1 MAIRERRARRKRGPR
16 FLGFALSAVLVW
28 VGSLSDPGWL
38 DRARA
43 GEEKRAGDDRT
54 EDQGKVRLDEMRRR
68 AQATKIHALDAGE
81 KTTLELFSGPMFRYS
96 DQPRLI
102 LDATLWGW
110 GTRGRPLAMEKIE
123 FYRRPQGQRRW
134 FHCMTSLSQDLLDV
148 RWPDGQRWSAREPAF
163 ELHALADGPNAA
175 ESEFRRLLQ
184 MKSTARRFSATLFEP
199 VPKRE
204 ELRLLTR
211 PICRYTDPDSGL
223 QDGAIFGFA
232 ANGTNPDLLLGIE
245 LHGESL
251 SDSAWKFGLARM
263 TLAQLTV
270 RLDGKEVWSVPYV
283 SPRFPSKF
291 DTWLFFFESARPETG
306 TSR

>member
-1 MAIRERRARRKRGPR
+1 M
-16 FLGFALSAVLVW
+16 SAVFVW
-28 VGSLSDPGWL
+28 VGSLSAPGCL
-38 DRARA
+38 SRVRA

-54 EDQGKVRLDEMRRR
+54 EDEGEKRLDGMRRR
-68 AQATKIHALDAGE
+68 AQATQVHTLDAGE
-81 KTTLELFSGPMFRYS
+81 KTALELFSGPMFRYS

-123 FYRRPQGQRRW
+123 FCRRPQGQRQW
-134 FHCMTSLSQDLLDV
+134 FHCMTSLSQDLLEV
-148 RWPDGQRWSAREPAF
+148 QWPDGQRWSAREPAF

-204 ELRLLTR
+204 DLRLLTR

-223 QDGAIFGFA
+223 QDVAIFGFV

-270 RLDGKEVWSVPYV
+270 RLDGKEVWSARYVTPPPPGVPA
-283 SPRFPSKF
+283 KF
-291 DTWLFFFESARPETG
+291 DTWLFFFESARPKTG